1 MLLSGPRSSKPPHKD
16 ASSWSVAGPSC
27 GCQLGDPGTH
37 TRDRDYS
44 EVDLE
49 CILHIYCQLVM
60 LELLDEIVLSALQ
73 HRVLSTNI
81 DLPQA

>member
-1 MLLSGPRSSKPPHKD
+1 MLLHGVLRVLH
-16 ASSWSVAGPSC
+16 VVVNF
-27 GCQLGDPGTH
+27 GDPGTH